1 MVIVPLKVHYKST
14 QEPSNPRVMERFTVV
29 KTTRVVSHSEA
40 QATLVSH
47 LPNFFMT
54 TSEPNQETVSPE
66 SLLSESA
73 IADAQVEKATA
84 VTYAEEIETVI
95 ASMAVDQKVMV
106 GQNEAGG
113 HLWKFKYGSV
123 EVLVKLTG
131 ETEDDTLSVWAFV
144 LQLPAKNEAQL
155 MRKLLE
161 MNWLATLESHFAIV
175 DSQVAVLST
184 RTIAEISTGEISRAI
199 TIVATIADDN
209 DDLLQAEYGL

>member
-1 MVIVPLKVHYKST
+1 
-14 QEPSNPRVMERFTVV
+14 
-29 KTTRVVSHSEA
+29 
-40 QATLVSH
+40 
-47 LPNFFMT
+47 MT
-54 TSEPNQETVSPE
+54 TSEPNLQTTSAE
-66 SLLSESA
+66 SQSSESA
-73 IADAQVEKATA
+73 IASEQVEKATA

-123 EVLVKLTG
+123 EVFVQLTG
-131 ETEDDTLSVWAFV
+131 DTEDDSLTVWAFV

-161 MNWLATLESHFAIV
+161 MNWLSTLESHFAIV
-175 DSQVAVLST
+175 DNQVAVIST
-184 RTIAEISTGEISRAI
+184 RTIAEISAGEISRVI

-209 DDLLQAEYGL
+209 DDILQGEFGQ